1 MLRSLSLVIFRRRY
15 FYQPQIEANVPML
28 YEGGELELQK
38 VGLTTNFNKMQKS
51 LINNETPA
59 IGNVLLAAG
68 VASKWKHYRDV
79 HYRLYEA
86 TKDIE
91 SYEKSM
97 KTHQTIIKN
106 WMETYN
112 EQLIEA
118 VTNICKQEDD
128 ARYQL
133 KILCA
138 GYELASGVDYTCR

>member
-1 MLRSLSLVIFRRRY
+1 
-15 FYQPQIEANVPML
+15 
-28 YEGGELELQK
+28 
-38 VGLTTNFNKMQKS
+38 MQES
-51 LINNETPA
+51 TINNETPA

-79 HYRLYEA
+79 HYRLYEV

-91 SYEKSM
+91 GYEKSM
-97 KTHQTIIKN
+97 KTYQTIIKN

-118 VTNICKQEDD
+118 VTNICKQEED

-133 KILCA
+133 KFLCA
-138 GYELASGVDYTCR
+138 GYELALGVDYTCR

>member
-1 MLRSLSLVIFRRRY
+1 MNNFLKY
-15 FYQPQIEANVPML
+15 
-28 YEGGELELQK
+28 
-38 VGLTTNFNKMQKS
+38 LTEMNMVMKEYNIS
-51 LINNETPA
+51 AETY
-59 IGNVLLAAG
+59 
-68 VASKWKHYRDV
+68 SDV

-91 SYEKSM
+91 GYEKSM

-133 KILCA
+133 KFLCA

>member
-1 MLRSLSLVIFRRRY
+1 M
-15 FYQPQIEANVPML
+15 
-28 YEGGELELQK
+28 
-38 VGLTTNFNKMQKS
+38 
-51 LINNETPA
+51 
-59 IGNVLLAAG
+59 LLAAG

-86 TKDIE
+86 NKDIE
-91 SYEKSM
+91 GYEKSM
-97 KTHQTIIKN
+97 KIHQTIIKN

-133 KILCA
+133 KFYVQVMSWLRVSIT
-138 GYELASGVDYTCR
+138 LAANGEALAMPPKIKLSRITNV

>member
-1 MLRSLSLVIFRRRY
+1 MF
-15 FYQPQIEANVPML
+15 
-28 YEGGELELQK
+28 
-38 VGLTTNFNKMQKS
+38 GLTTKIYKMEKS
-51 LINNETPA
+51 SINNETPA
-59 IGNVLLAAG
+59 IGNVLLVAG

-79 HYRLYEA
+79 HYRLYEV

-91 SYEKSM
+91 GYEKSM

-112 EQLIEA
+112 EKLIEA

-133 KILCA
+133 KFLCA

>member
-1 MLRSLSLVIFRRRY
+1 
-15 FYQPQIEANVPML
+15 
-28 YEGGELELQK
+28 
-38 VGLTTNFNKMQKS
+38 MQKS
-51 LINNETPA
+51 SINNETPA

-79 HYRLYEA
+79 HYGLYEV

-91 SYEKSM
+91 GYEKSM

-112 EQLIEA
+112 EKLIEA

-133 KILCA
+133 KFLCA
-138 GYELASGVDYTCR
+138 GYELASGVDYSLLITCLLPPICCGYRIKPHDCVGYHNTERNGFAD

>member
-1 MLRSLSLVIFRRRY
+1 MHKSPEKHVST
-15 FYQPQIEANVPML
+15 
-28 YEGGELELQK
+28 GGSN
-38 VGLTTNFNKMQKS
+38 T
-51 LINNETPA
+51 
-59 IGNVLLAAG
+59 LLAAG
-68 VASKWKHYRDV
+68 VVSKWKHYRDV

-118 VTNICKQEDD
+118 VANICKQEDD

-133 KILCA
+133 KFLCA

>member
-1 MLRSLSLVIFRRRY
+1 MERCPSLACRITFSQIADGGDLE
-15 FYQPQIEANVPML
+15 PQMF
-28 YEGGELELQK
+28 
-38 VGLTTNFNKMQKS
+38 GLITKNYKMQKS
-51 LINNETPA
+51 SINNENPA

-86 TKDIE
+86 TKDLE
-91 SYEKSM
+91 GYEKSM

-133 KILCA
+133 KFLCA